1 MDLDAIDEDH
11 AAALAAAA
19 AAAAAANDDDLAV
32 GVRVSILSTPDR
44 PKRPI
49 TNSPAT
55 TPAPSYFSYQS
66 NYQNDYRH
74 AYHDDNEAAQE
85 PDAPGLRTPS
95 LLSSPSVASSLGF
108 STGRMSPLRREVSRA
123 SSSFH
128 SHSRGPSDASPIAR
142 RISRPARRNRDAL
155 ARRLSQLAHELTT
168 GDQDNVDD
176 DGVDI
181 LTAQM
186 DHLEGAVMRKPTSFS
201 SPSTPSPLTTP
212 QRPMSLD
219 MRSPGESIFSSP
231 GSSVFRT
238 RFSDLS
244 ASIRRDRVPEPEP
257 EPEPPVKKGM
267 SAAQAKKVIAEAM
280 KLNEE
285 LSQLVAN
292 LQARQEES
300 DVSTSLHSNVPKLTC
315 PSTSILSLSSVLS
328 VLLNASSS
336 FRVVS
341 LICEFPFA
349 HHPCAYPLT
358 SQSASKSFMK
368 TTMSSN
374 ISASASRPLRSRCH
388 PTLTRSS
395 NGASPRSSKTTRFS
409 SANAPAAP
417 ALPPSPVSAQPTPAL
432 HTLVPHP
439 DESHTNSSGGEYGV
453 G

>member
-11 AAALAAAA
+11 AAALTAAAV
-19 AAAAAANDDDLAV
+19 AAAAANDDDLAV

-49 TNSPAT
+49 TNSPAA

-66 NYQNDYRH
+66 DYQNDYRH
-74 AYHDDNEAAQE
+74 AYHDDNEAVQE

-168 GDQDNVDD
+168 GDEDNVDD

-186 DHLEGAVMRKPTSFS
+186 DHLEGAVMRKPKPFS

-219 MRSPGESIFSSP
+219 MLSPGESIFSSP

-267 SAAQAKKVIAEAM
+267 SAVQAKKVIAEAM

-300 DVSTSLHSNVPKLTC
+300 DHIHSLLVERAERAAQR
-315 PSTSILSLSSVLS
+315 ILFLQSRISHLEQELHENDDE
-328 VLLNASSS
+328 LQHL
-336 FRVVS
+336 R
-341 LICEFPFA
+341 ICLKAVEIQMP
-349 HHPCAYPLT
+349 
-358 SQSASKSFMK
+358 
-368 TTMSSN
+368 
-374 ISASASRPLRSRCH
+374 
-388 PTLTRSS
+388 
-395 NGASPRSSKTTRFS
+395 
-409 SANAPAAP
+409 
-417 ALPPSPVSAQPTPAL
+417 
-432 HTLVPHP
+432 PHP
-439 DESHTNSSGGEYGV
+439 DKELQRCISSFKQDYQVLKRKRASRSSFPTISSVDSTYPGSPYPGSPSR
-453 G
+453 

>member
-19 AAAAAANDDDLAV
+19 NAAAAANDDDLAV

-55 TPAPSYFSYQS
+55 TPAPSYFSYQ
-66 NYQNDYRH
+66 NDYQNDYRH
-74 AYHDDNEAAQE
+74 AYHDDNEAVQE
-85 PDAPGLRTPS
+85 PDAAGLRTPS

-168 GDQDNVDD
+168 GDEDNVDD

-231 GSSVFRT
+231 GSVFRT

-267 SAAQAKKVIAEAM
+267 SAVQAKKVIAETM

-300 DVSTSLHSNVPKLTC
+300 DHIHSLLVERAERAAQR
-315 PSTSILSLSSVLS
+315 ILFLQSRISHLEQELHENDDE
-328 VLLNASSS
+328 LQHL
-336 FRVVS
+336 R
-341 LICEFPFA
+341 ICLKAVEIQMP
-349 HHPCAYPLT
+349 
-358 SQSASKSFMK
+358 
-368 TTMSSN
+368 
-374 ISASASRPLRSRCH
+374 
-388 PTLTRSS
+388 
-395 NGASPRSSKTTRFS
+395 
-409 SANAPAAP
+409 
-417 ALPPSPVSAQPTPAL
+417 
-432 HTLVPHP
+432 PHP
-439 DESHTNSSGGEYGV
+439 DKELQRCISSFKQDYQVLKRKRASRSSFATISSV
-453 G
+453 GSTYPGSPYPGSPSR

>member
-19 AAAAAANDDDLAV
+19 IAAAAANDDDLAV

-66 NYQNDYRH
+66 DYQNDYRH
-74 AYHDDNEAAQE
+74 AYHDDNEAVQE
-85 PDAPGLRTPS
+85 PDAAGLRTPS

-168 GDQDNVDD
+168 GDEDNVDD

-231 GSSVFRT
+231 GSVFRT

-267 SAAQAKKVIAEAM
+267 SAVQAKKVIAEAM

-300 DVSTSLHSNVPKLTC
+300 DVSTSLHSGVPKLTC

-328 VLLNASSS
+328 VLPNASSS
-336 FRVVS
+336 FRVEY
-341 LICEFPFA
+341 LICEFS
-349 HHPCAYPLT
+349 LL
-358 SQSASKSFMK
+358 
-368 TTMSSN
+368 SSPMRAFSN
-374 ISASASRPLRSRCH
+374 QPISEQELHENDDELQHLRICLKAVEIQM
-388 PTLTRSS
+388 P
-395 NGASPRSSKTTRFS
+395 
-409 SANAPAAP
+409 
-417 ALPPSPVSAQPTPAL
+417 
-432 HTLVPHP
+432 PHP
-439 DESHTNSSGGEYGV
+439 DKELQRCISSFKQDYQVLKRKRASRSSFATISSVDSTYPGSPYPGSPSR
-453 G
+453 

>member
-11 AAALAAAA
+11 AAALTAAAV
-19 AAAAAANDDDLAV
+19 AAAAANDDDLAV

-66 NYQNDYRH
+66 DFQNDYRH
-74 AYHDDNEAAQE
+74 AYHDDNEAVQE

-168 GDQDNVDD
+168 GDEDNVDD

-186 DHLEGAVMRKPTSFS
+186 DHLEGAVMKKPKSFS

-219 MRSPGESIFSSP
+219 MLSPGESIFSSP

-244 ASIRRDRVPEPEP
+244 ASIRRDRAPEPEP

-267 SAAQAKKVIAEAM
+267 SAVQAKKVIAEAM

-285 LSQLVAN
+285 LAQLVAN

-300 DVSTSLHSNVPKLTC
+300 DVSTSLHPDVPKLTC
-315 PSTSILSLSSVLS
+315 P
-328 VLLNASSS
+328 AH
-336 FRVVS
+336 
-341 LICEFPFA
+341 PFS
-349 HHPCAYPLT
+349 PCRA
-358 SQSASKSFMK
+358 
-368 TTMSSN
+368 
-374 ISASASRPLRSRCH
+374 C
-388 PTLTRSS
+388 
-395 NGASPRSSKTTRFS
+395 
-409 SANAPAAP
+409 
-417 ALPPSPVSAQPTPAL
+417 
-432 HTLVPHP
+432 
-439 DESHTNSSGGEYGV
+439 
-453 G
+453 